1 MKMFVFWFEFHW
13 SLIPKG
19 LIGNMSALFRVMAL
33 RRTGEKPLTEP
44 MLTQFIDA
52 YMRHKEEMS

>member
-1 MKMFVFWFEFHW
+1 M
-13 SLIPKG
+13 
-19 LIGNMSALFRVMAL
+19 IGNMSALVRVMAL